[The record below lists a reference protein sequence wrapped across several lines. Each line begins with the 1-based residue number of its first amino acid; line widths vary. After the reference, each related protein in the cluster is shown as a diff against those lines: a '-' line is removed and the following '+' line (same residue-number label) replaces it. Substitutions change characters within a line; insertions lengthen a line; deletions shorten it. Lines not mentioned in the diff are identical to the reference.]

1 MKILCVVDGSEFSH
15 WAVNAIGKLFHQSL
29 KEVVILHVI
38 DNLPFKQ
45 GLKKEGV
52 AAGKVKKMLG
62 LIEKEAKKLL
72 KEYEGQAIMTISQS
86 MSQPFVRVRTI
97 LEHGPVSET
106 ILKQATKR
114 KADVIVMGSRG
125 LSDLKGYLMGSVSR
139 KVLAHAP
146 CGVLIVKEPLPEV
159 PHAVLAIDGSKASL
173 RAADSLKRWVLPDLI
188 SVHVLSVVPQVLTD
202 LAPRV
207 LRKSQVKAL
216 TEPLEQQAQECT
228 SQYREKLLQEN
239 YEVTSEVLPGN
250 PRAIIL
256 WTLEK
261 RKADLAILG
270 SKGLTGSERFQM
282 GSVSEWV
289 AAYSSCSVLVV
300 RPHVQ

>member
-1 MKILCVVDGSEFSH
+1 MKILCAVDGSEFSH
-15 WAVNAIGKLFHQSL
+15 WAVKAIGNLFHQSL
-29 KEVVILHVI
+29 KEVVLLHVI

-52 AAGKVKKMLG
+52 STGKVKKMLG

-72 KEYEGQAIMTISQS
+72 KEYEDQAALTISQS
-86 MSQPFVRVRTI
+86 MSKPFVKIRTV
-97 LEHGPVSET
+97 LEHGPANET
-106 ILKQATKR
+106 ILKQAEKR

-139 KVLAHAP
+139 KVLSHAS
-146 CGVLIVKEPLPEV
+146 CAVLIVKETIPEV
-159 PHAVLAIDGSKASL
+159 PHAVLALDGSKASL
-173 RAADSLKRWVLPDLI
+173 RAVNSLKRWVLPDMI

-216 TEPLEQQAQECT
+216 TEPLEQRAQECT
-228 SQYREKLLQEN
+228 AQYREMLLKEN
-239 YEVTSEVLPGN
+239 FEVTSEVLPGN
-250 PRAIIL
+250 PRAVIL
-256 WTLEK
+256 STLEK

-270 SKGLTGSERFQM
+270 SKGLTGSVRFQL

-300 RPHVQ
+300 RPPVK